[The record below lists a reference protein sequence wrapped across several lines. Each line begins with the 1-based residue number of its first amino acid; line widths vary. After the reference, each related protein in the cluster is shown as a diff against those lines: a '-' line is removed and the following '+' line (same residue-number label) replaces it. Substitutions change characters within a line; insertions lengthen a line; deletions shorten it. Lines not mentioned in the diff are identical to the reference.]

1 MYNGADL
8 NWAGWY
14 FGCEA
19 RGNISGDQLVRV
31 EAEEEYSKCILPML
45 MNLVTLGV
53 ILD

>member
-1 MYNGADL
+1 MGLDSD
-8 NWAGWY
+8 WAKWY
-14 FGCEA
+14 VRCQA

-31 EAEEEYSKCILPML
+31 EAEEEYPKCTLPML